1 MKCSP
6 LQLIDSHCH
15 LDFPD
20 FADDLASVFDRANRQ
35 GVQQFLVPG
44 VAASNWQ
51 AVLELAR
58 KYPGVYP
65 ALGLHPHF
73 LASYQPEQ
81 LNLLAQLI
89 EDNPAVVAIGE
100 IGLDKSIDFPFTQQ
114 LVICQQQLE
123 LAQRYNLPVII
134 HCRKAHNELLRLLLQ
149 VKLNRGGV
157 IHGFSGSLELAQRY
171 VKLGFKLGIGG
182 VITYPRA
189 KKTRHAVTHLPLS
202 ALLLETDSPGMPLAG
217 NQGLRNEPESINTIL
232 CTLNMLRK
240 EPMEV
245 TYEAICCSFYELFKP
260 N

>member
-1 MKCSP
+1 M
-6 LQLIDSHCH
+6 QLIDSHCH

-20 FADDLASVFDRANRQ
+20 FSNDLARVFERARRKE
-35 GVQQFLVPG
+35 VREFLVPG
-44 VAASNWQ
+44 VSANNWL
-51 AVLELAR
+51 AVLDLACQ
-58 KYPGVYP
+58 YPGVYP

-89 EDNPAVVAIGE
+89 EKNPQVVAIGE
-100 IGLDKSIDFPFTQQ
+100 IGLDKSIDFPFTEQ
-114 LVICQQQLE
+114 LAICQQQLV

-134 HCRKAHNELLRLLLQ
+134 HCRKAHNELLRLLQQL
-149 VKLNRGGV
+149 KLTRGGV

-171 VKLGFKLGIGG
+171 VKLGFKIGVGG

-217 NQGLRNEPESINTIL
+217 KQGLRNEPESIYTIL
-232 CTLNMLRK
+232 CTLSALRK
-240 EPMEV
+240 ERLEV
-245 TYEAICCSFYELFKP
+245 TYEAIYCSFCELFKL